1 MRENSF
7 LSDAQVNKID
17 EKVRIEL
24 SRVMESINP
33 GVGAMEKDELRDP
46 VDEANSNIQASHEL
60 RMKNRELF
68 YYKKLNQT
76 IDRIKKGTV
85 GICKECD
92 GEINFERIM
101 ARPTAEMC
109 ISCKE
114 ESEMAEKNNFFERK
128 SKSLGKTLN
137 EISAR

>member
-7 LSDAQVNKID
+7 LSDVQVEKIKNKVNAELD
-17 EKVRIEL
+17 RI
-24 SRVMESINP
+24 MDSINP

-76 IDRIKKGTV
+76 VDRINKGTV
-85 GICKECD
+85 GLCKECD
-92 GEINFERIM
+92 GEISFERIM

-114 ESEMAEKNNFFERK
+114 ESEMAEQNNFFERK

-137 EISAR
+137 EISVR

>member
-7 LSDAQVNKID
+7 LSDVQVEKID
-17 EKVRIEL
+17 QKVNDEL
-24 SRVMESINP
+24 SRVMESIDP

-76 IDRIKKGTV
+76 LDRIKKGTV

-114 ESEMAEKNNFFERK
+114 ESEMAEQNNFFHRK
-128 SKSLGKTLN
+128 SKSLGKTLD
-137 EISAR
+137 EMTTR

>member
-1 MRENSF
+1 MRENNF
-7 LSDAQVNKID
+7 LSDSQVEMIAGKID
-17 EKVRIEL
+17 AELKRI
-24 SRVMESINP
+24 VESIEP
-33 GVGAMEKDELRDP
+33 GVGSMEKDELRDT
-46 VDEANSNIQASHEL
+46 VDEANSNIQTSHEL

-76 IDRIKKGTV
+76 LIRVENGTL

-109 ISCKE
+109 ITCKE
-114 ESEMAEKNNFFERK
+114 ESEVEEQNNFFERK
-128 SKSLGKTLN
+128 SKSLGKTLE
-137 EISAR
+137 EINVR

>member
-7 LSDAQVNKID
+7 LSDVQVEKINA
-17 EKVRIEL
+17 KVSAEL
-24 SRVMESINP
+24 SRIMESINP

-76 IDRIKKGTV
+76 IDRIKKGL
-85 GICKECD
+85 
-92 GEINFERIM
+92 
-101 ARPTAEMC
+101 
-109 ISCKE
+109 
-114 ESEMAEKNNFFERK
+114 
-128 SKSLGKTLN
+128 SL
-137 EISAR
+137 IHI

>member
-7 LSDAQVNKID
+7 LTDAQLKKIADKVNH
-17 EKVRIEL
+17 EL
-24 SRVMESINP
+24 SRIMESNNS
-33 GVGAMEKDELRDP
+33 GVEDMEKDELRDP

-76 IDRIKKGTV
+76 LNRIKKGTI

-92 GEINFERIM
+92 CQISFERI
-101 ARPTAEMC
+101 
-109 ISCKE
+109 
-114 ESEMAEKNNFFERK
+114 
-128 SKSLGKTLN
+128 L
-137 EISAR
+137 SANS

>member
-7 LSDAQVNKID
+7 LSDAEVETIKT
-17 EKVRIEL
+17 KVYGELKRI
-24 SRVMESINP
+24 MESINP
-33 GVGAMEKDELRDP
+33 GVGAMEKDDLRDP

-68 YYKKLNQT
+68 YYKKLHQT
-76 IDRIKKGTV
+76 VDRIKDGTV

-92 GEINFERIM
+92 GEISFERIM

-109 ISCKE
+109 IGCKE
-114 ESEMAEKNNFFERK
+114 DSELAEQNNFFERK
-128 SKSLGKTLN
+128 SKSLGKTLS
-137 EISAR
+137 EITVR

>member
-7 LSDAQVNKID
+7 LSDAQVEKID
-17 EKVRIEL
+17 QKVNDEL

-76 IDRIKKGTV
+76 LDRIKKGTV

-114 ESEMAEKNNFFERK
+114 ESEMAEHNNFFHRK
-128 SKSLGKTLN
+128 SKSLGKTLD
-137 EISAR
+137 EMTAR

>member
-7 LSDAQVNKID
+7 LSDAQVSKID
-17 EKVRIEL
+17 HKVRDEL

-76 IDRIKKGTV
+76 LDRIKKGTV

-114 ESEMAEKNNFFERK
+114 ESEMAEQNNFFGRK
-128 SKSLGKTLN
+128 SKSLGKTLD
-137 EISAR
+137 EISVR

>member
-17 EKVRIEL
+17 QKVKTEL

-33 GVGAMEKDELRDP
+33 GVGAMEKDDLRDP

-76 IDRIKKGTV
+76 LERIKKGTV

-114 ESEMAEKNNFFERK
+114 ESEMAEHNNFFHRK
-128 SKSLGKTLN
+128 SKSLGKTLD
-137 EISAR
+137 EMTAR

>member
-7 LSDAQVNKID
+7 LSDVQVEKINQ
-17 EKVRIEL
+17 KVKDEL
-24 SRVMESINP
+24 SRVMESIDP

-76 IDRIKKGTV
+76 LDRIKKGTV

-114 ESEMAEKNNFFERK
+114 ESEMAEQNNFFHRK
-128 SKSLGKTLN
+128 SKSLGKTLD
-137 EISAR
+137 EMTAR

>member
-1 MRENSF
+1 
-7 LSDAQVNKID
+7 
-17 EKVRIEL
+17 
-24 SRVMESINP
+24 
-33 GVGAMEKDELRDP
+33 
-46 VDEANSNIQASHEL
+46 
-60 RMKNRELF
+60 MKNRELF

-101 ARPTAEMC
+101 ATGPTAEMC

-114 ESEMAEKNNFFERK
+114 ESEMAK
-128 SKSLGKTLN
+128 KTIFLKESQN
-137 EISAR
+137 L